1 MSGVIFEGDTI
12 KRFGERFPRPF
23 IEKITILP
31 TLDFKMDVIVS
42 VFFQVP
48 TSDEDVEQFKADLN
62 TSGLVIFGRAI
73 DQEEFDGIKQNADET
88 LLRNFYDPS
97 SETASA

>member
-23 IEKITILP
+23 VEKITILP

-48 TSDEDVEQFKADLN
+48 TFRS
-62 TSGLVIFGRAI
+62 
-73 DQEEFDGIKQNADET
+73 
-88 LLRNFYDPS
+88 
-97 SETASA
+97 